1 MGKIRLPVQETENAT
16 HLEVE
21 VYYDKGGTNWYSGR
35 EEARGIYLRVGPIA
49 IRNGFELFLIGGN
62 CGRKKFL
69 EGATRLNRKRV
80 EQLAA
85 SVAEDICSKTGIGWE
100 LVQFVLAQGK
110 LVLLDAA

>member
-1 MGKIRLPVQETENAT
+1 MSKIRLPVQETENAT

-21 VYYDKGGTNWYSGR
+21 VYYDKGGVNWYSGR
-35 EEARGIYLRVGPIA
+35 EEARGIYVRVGPIA
-49 IRNGFELFLIGGN
+49 IRNGFESFLVGDN

-69 EGATRLNRKRV
+69 EGAKRLNRKRV

-85 SVAEDICSKTGIGWE
+85 SVAEEIRSKAEIGWD
-100 LVQFVLAQGK
+100 LLQFVLAQGK